1 MQIKKGGG
9 AVAENR
15 LLVIEDDPEI
25 SKALCR
31 NLRWAG
37 YGVTHFDHGGQALE
51 ALERDRFYDLALL
64 DMMLPGVDGFGLLP
78 RLGEYGI
85 PVICLTALTDEQ
97 SEIRGLREGAE
108 DYIPKPFRMAA
119 LLVRIE
125 KVLERSGKLNQI
137 YRFRDLELD
146 GQNRVLRRGNTVI
159 ALPPMEMEVLTVLMK
174 NKNRTVSRE
183 EILKAIWGY
192 DYFGDLRTVDVR
204 IANLRKKLNLSQ
216 EIRTVPRSGY
226 RLEEL

>member
-1 MQIKKGGG
+1 
-9 AVAENR
+9 
-15 LLVIEDDPEI
+15 
-25 SKALCR
+25 
-31 NLRWAG
+31 
-37 YGVTHFDHGGQALE
+37 
-51 ALERDRFYDLALL
+51 
-64 DMMLPGVDGFGLLP
+64 
-78 RLGEYGI
+78 
-85 PVICLTALTDEQ
+85 
-97 SEIRGLREGAE
+97 
-108 DYIPKPFRMAA
+108 MAA

-146 GQNRVLRRGNTVI
+146 GKNRVLRQGNTVI

-204 IANLRKKLNLSQ
+204 IANLRKKLGLSQ
-216 EIRTVPRSGY
+216 EIRTIPRSGY